1 MFLEE
6 GRETGIKMRDDA
18 TGEGLERI
26 ARLRMVGI
34 RRWEESKGRTL
45 VPPWW

>member
-18 TGEGLERI
+18 TEETGENCETTD
-26 ARLRMVGI
+26 
-34 RRWEESKGRTL
+34 GRNT
-45 VPPWW
+45 PMGRE